1 MHEDADVENDGLS
14 RSSTMER
21 TKATEPPGE
30 SSLPS
35 VGPNEDSICT
45 KDLNGT
51 REEVQ
56 KSLKEEQMLTSLQMQ
71 LLVQLDKL
79 KASIATAESEERM
92 AKLALQQAEI
102 VRLSRKM
109 EGILPNLDSETIT
122 IKLRS

>member
-45 KDLNGT
+45 EDLNRT